1 MLRVKRWLFLG
12 WGAAACFLY
21 VNSTWGPFLYN
32 FHLLCGDF
40 GPHTKKIK
48 VYGNCKKRT
57 SCGILHTERKQQ
69 HPNPKTFKVWPSA
82 CSLHTFPHYAY
93 LKKPDL
99 TNSKMN
105 LLCVRIF
112 WKLVL
117 PPPPPPLLLLH
128 DCDGTRTTTDIAWP
142 AAHSSAF
149 SLRTLTSINRKAA
162 MHFPHLER
170 KTLIY
175 HVSRASWSF
184 YCADMRRTLFRVFT
198 DFI

>member
-1 MLRVKRWLFLG
+1 MQ
-12 WGAAACFLY
+12 AAC
-21 VNSTWGPFLYN
+21 WGSNADCFWVGE
-32 FHLLCGDF
+32 LLLASCMWI
-40 GPHTKKIK
+40 PHGVLFYTISICCVETLGLIQKKIK

-117 PPPPPPLLLLH
+117 PPPPPLLLLLH
-128 DCDGTRTTTDIAWP
+128 DCDGTRTNRYTFFVESQ
-142 AAHSSAF
+142 HS
-149 SLRTLTSINRKAA
+149 
-162 MHFPHLER
+162 
-170 KTLIY
+170 
-175 HVSRASWSF
+175 
-184 YCADMRRTLFRVFT
+184 
-198 DFI
+198 

>member
-1 MLRVKRWLFLG
+1 MKSLFLTTNFREIPNQYSCTIWEKYAGCMLRVKRWLFLG

-21 VNSTWGPFLYN
+21 VNSTWGPFLYS
-32 FHLLCGDF
+32 FHPLCGDF

-57 SCGILHTERKQQ
+57 SCGILNTERKQQ

-117 PPPPPPLLLLH
+117 PPPPLLLLH
-128 DCDGTRTTTDIAWP
+128 DCDGTRTTRYTFFVKSQ
-142 AAHSSAF
+142 HS
-149 SLRTLTSINRKAA
+149 
-162 MHFPHLER
+162 
-170 KTLIY
+170 
-175 HVSRASWSF
+175 
-184 YCADMRRTLFRVFT
+184 
-198 DFI
+198 

>member
-1 MLRVKRWLFLG
+1 MQ
-12 WGAAACFLY
+12 AAC
-21 VNSTWGPFLYN
+21 WGSNADCFWVGE
-32 FHLLCGDF
+32 LLLASCMWIPHGVLFYTISISCGDF
-40 GPHTKKIK
+40 VGLIQKKII
-48 VYGNCKKRT
+48 VYGNCEKKDLLWNIAYRT
-57 SCGILHTERKQQ
+57 QQQ
-69 HPNPKTFKVWPSA
+69 HPNPKTIKVWPSA
-82 CSLHTFPHYAY
+82 CSLHTFLHYAY

-99 TNSKMN
+99 TNPQMN

-117 PPPPPPLLLLH
+117 PPPPPLLLLH

-175 HVSRASWSF
+175 PVSRASW
-184 YCADMRRTLFRVFT
+184 LF
-198 DFI
+198 